1 MQLTKHTDFAFRV
14 LIYLASKPDEDL
26 SQIQKIADDFAISRS
41 HVMKVV
47 QKLANHGFI
56 ASLRGQGGGLR
67 LAKPATQINL
77 REIVELMET
86 TLNPVN
92 CHQPSCLINTDCVL
106 KTYLNQALEHYLA
119 HLAQFYLSDLVTPEI
134 SQTLSLIKWR

>member
-56 ASLRGQGGGLR
+56 ASIRGQGGGLR
-67 LAKPATQINL
+67 LAKPATEINL
-77 REIVELMET
+77 REIVELMEA
-86 TLNPVN
+86 TLSPVN
-92 CHQPSCLINTDCVL
+92 CHQPLCLINNSCEL
-106 KTYLNQALEHYLA
+106 KTYLHQAQEKYLA
-119 HLAQFYLSDLVTPEI
+119 HLAQFHISDLI
-134 SQTLSLIKWR
+134 SHPVRQALISFK